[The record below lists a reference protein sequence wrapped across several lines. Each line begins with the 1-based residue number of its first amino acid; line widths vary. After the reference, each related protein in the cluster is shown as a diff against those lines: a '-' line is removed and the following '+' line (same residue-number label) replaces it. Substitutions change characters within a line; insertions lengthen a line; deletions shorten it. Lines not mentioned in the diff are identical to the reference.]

1 MIRPAKM
8 SDDQF
13 EDQAI
18 SHLLGELDVN
28 GEIMFQEEL
37 ARRGAPAGAMLR
49 EFREALGELAL
60 AVAPADPPPALRARV
75 LWSIGAPV
83 AAPDAP
89 PAAPRTFWIWAVAA
103 LMTAVAVGLGVWA
116 RRLADERD
124 ELRASVERLEERVVA
139 AETAAAGSSLL
150 REDLDLVGAPGSTL
164 HELRGTDTLPD
175 AGGRVFLAAGSGRGL
190 LIANGLIPIGPDRV
204 YALWAMDAADAR
216 LAGVFRPDE
225 DGRGRLE
232 IEELELS
239 PGAIFALTEE
249 PAPGGERPTGPILL
263 ASS

>member
-8 SDDQF
+8 SDEQF

-37 ARRGAPAGAMLR
+37 ARRGPPAGAMLR

-83 AAPDAP
+83 AVPDAP

-124 ELRASVERLEERVVA
+124 ELRASVERLEERAVA
-139 AETAAAGSSLL
+139 AETAAAGASLL
-150 REDLDLVGAPGSTL
+150 REDLDLVGDPGSTL
-164 HELRGTDTLPD
+164 HELRGTDALPE

-190 LIANGLIPIGPDRV
+190 LIAEALPALAPDRV

-232 IEELELS
+232 IEDLELS
-239 PGAIFALTEE
+239 PGATFALTEE

-263 ASS
+263 VSS